1 MARNLPEGMNDA
13 GGVMVKANIM
23 LVVAAALALGG
34 CDMTSSGGPEGP
46 GLLTGAYANPASR
59 TAIGDPAREQAAAA
73 VTAAALGR
81 LIGPKLGATLD
92 DGDRRL
98 AYQAQIDAL
107 DHGAAGAPIAW
118 RNPATG
124 RHGNIVAGPAY
135 ELKGTTCRGYSHTVT
150 IGGQLETVRK
160 TACRNADGNWTAV
173 S

>member
-1 MARNLPEGMNDA
+1 MI
-13 GGVMVKANIM
+13 KANIL
-23 LVVAAALALGG
+23 LVVAAALALCG
-34 CDMTSSGGPEGP
+34 CDVTNSGGPIGA

-59 TAIGDPAREQAAAA
+59 TAAGDPARERAAAA
-73 VTAAALGR
+73 VTAAALGG
-81 LIGPKLGATLD
+81 LIGPKLGSTLD

-118 RNPATG
+118 RNPDTG

-135 ELKGTTCRGYSHTVT
+135 ELKGATCRGYSHTVT

-160 TACRNADGNWTAV
+160 TACRNADGNWTAM